1 MTLASEETERALIAE
16 RASTASLRDQVHS
29 LEQTVQEH
37 AQRVEE
43 QQQAISLLV
52 SEKASLSSDV
62 ERLERTES
70 GTCHTYVRAVFVTHV
85 LSYHSFERN
94 RRAAGGRICRK

>member
-1 MTLASEETERALIAE
+1 MKQALIAE
-16 RASTASLRDQVHS
+16 RASTASLRDEVHA

-52 SEKASLSSDV
+52 SEKASLSADV

-70 GTCHTYVRAVFVTHV
+70 GACCTYMP
-85 LSYHSFERN
+85 
-94 RRAAGGRICRK
+94 GPCR

>member
-1 MTLASEETERALIAE
+1 MAE
-16 RASTASLRDQVHS
+16 RASTASLRNQVHA
-29 LEQTVQEH
+29 LEQTVQEQ

-70 GTCHTYVRAVFVTHV
+70 GTCHTDMSGPY
-85 LSYHSFERN
+85 S
-94 RRAAGGRICRK
+94 